1 MSDLYIFDP
10 YDNLV
15 AILSNDG
22 EETCPFWSAPFKELL
37 NQGSTFEFTAEGNH
51 EDSQHI
57 VAENQVAFM
66 DKDGFFRLFTI
77 KEPEGTD
84 GEDGPVITAV
94 CEAAML
100 ELNDEVIEDVRP
112 YNVTLKT
119 AITKALE
126 GMRWKVGVVA
136 ELGLDSTNFYYITP
150 TEAITECINTWG
162 GELRDRVE
170 IEGNR
175 ITGRFIDILPR
186 RGEDIGKRWEID
198 KDILSITERVQSY
211 PKTALYGRG
220 SSLEIE
226 DEEGE
231 ATGGFTRKIT
241 FADIEWKVKN
251 GDPVDKPKGQKW
263 VGDPEALVVFGRENA
278 DGTLRHRK
286 GIYES
291 SEQEDPEALLQE
303 TWDALQEQ
311 KNPISNFE
319 MSVFLLENIIGYE
332 HEKVRLGD
340 TTFALDYSF
349 AKPIEVEERVIS
361 FEYDVSDPDNSGVVE
376 LGNFI
381 DLYSDDAR
389 LDQIESELNDNK
401 GVWNNGGKKP
411 ITDDRIE
418 NVTPTKPKNV
428 MASGLFQN
436 VLVEWDFVNT
446 ISIANYEV
454 YASQIQGF
462 TPDISNLAFRG
473 KTSIYTHQAGT
484 NQQWYFRVR
493 AVNTHGVAGPF
504 SEEAMA
510 QTARIISDDIL
521 FGPDIAAELKEL
533 SKTAQILAD
542 GTVDFNL
549 IANDVKEEI
558 NTAVNQANS
567 AFNTANLATLNAQQA
582 LTQAQSAFDNADD
595 AIRKA
600 DDATGQISVITQTVL
615 GLQTTVSDKVSNSQF
630 TQLAGVVDL
639 KISTVDADAKFATQS
654 QLTQTASS
662 LTSTITQ
669 SINDLEIGG
678 RNRVINSTF
687 NDSLNN
693 WSNKSTYWKI
703 LNPEDDKPDSHI
715 LNLKESGNTADV
727 LRQTWSKEIEVN
739 ADGKKEFTISF
750 DVKITRIA
758 DMDTNN
764 NIFMIRLFDQK
775 GLAAQA
781 DSTFSNGVLK
791 NDLIA
796 GGIVD
801 GKWMRYSLIV
811 KPQTGKYIRVAPY
824 LNRNGEVFWR
834 EVKLEVGKK
843 TDWSPAPE
851 DMATTSQ
858 LSQLA
863 DNINLRVSKNDVVN
877 QINISTEGILID
889 GKKVHITG
897 QTMIDNAVIA
907 TANIKDA
914 AITSAQ
920 IANLAVGTA
929 AIANAAI
936 TNAKIANLSVGT
948 AQLQDAAIT
957 NAKIGNLAVDNAK
970 ISGLSANKLNAGY
983 INGIDVYGAK
993 FRSSDGLTNLE
1004 IVGGNVRL
1012 TQSNGAY
1019 VNANPDGLF
1028 GYNSGGTE
1036 RFRMDKSLVT
1046 SAALGTS
1053 NSNVYLAASSGYE
1066 ARIVDVASIPSDG
1079 AAENYT
1085 YRPIRTLGVRFA
1097 PNGNGYLGTE
1107 GEIRITSSGFQQESG
1122 GYIYRNLRAANMFG
1136 TSFVTTTTNA
1146 YVGTDNEVRFV
1157 NKGFIGDSDQTTPT
1171 YRGLRCGEIVST
1183 GLIASNTGNMYVGSD
1198 DEVRIVSRGG
1208 YNGGNITYRNLRSNL
1223 VFSNAV
1229 DINTGSHVYI
1239 RPVASTGEVKVT
1251 SKGTTDDFRPIR
1263 ARTFTTDTSIREK
1276 KKDIEVYEE
1285 DTLNVFRNAQVYTY
1299 RRLNDDD
1306 FTFKQLGMMIDE
1318 TPRILHGEMGDSF
1331 DLYALTAYMGKGIK
1345 DVVTTLDK
1353 HSDDINWLKIENQY
1367 LKQKVQQLEDRLD
1380 AA

>member
-22 EETCPFWSAPFKELL
+22 EGACPFWSAPFKELL
-37 NQGSTFEFTAEGNH
+37 NQGTTLEFTAAGNH

-77 KEPEGTD
+77 KEPERTD

-119 AITKALE
+119 AVTKALE
-126 GMRWKVGVVA
+126 GVRWKVGEVA
-136 ELGLDSTNFYYITP
+136 ELGLDSTNFYYMTP

-186 RGEDIGKRWEID
+186 RGEDIGKQWEID

-263 VGDPEALVVFGRENA
+263 VGDPEALTVFGRENA

-291 SEQEDPEALLQE
+291 SEQEDPAALLQE
-303 TWDALQEQ
+303 TWEALQQQ
-311 KNPISNFE
+311 KHPIRNFE
-319 MSVFLLENIIGYE
+319 MSVFLLESIIGYE

-401 GVWNNGGKKP
+401 GVWNNGGKRP

-418 NVTPTKPKNV
+418 NVTPSQPKNV

-454 YASQIQGF
+454 YASEIQGF

-473 KTSIYTHQAGT
+473 KTSIYTHQAGS

-493 AVNTHGVAGPF
+493 AVNTHGVSGPF
-504 SEEAMA
+504 PEESMA

-521 FGPDIAAELKEL
+521 FGPEIAEELREL
-533 SKTAQILAD
+533 SKEAQLLAD
-542 GTVDFNL
+542 GTVGFNM
-549 IANDVKEEI
+549 IAEDVKTPI
-558 NTAVNQANS
+558 QNAVDQANHAVLNANTATS
-567 AFNTANLATLNAQQA
+567 HA
-582 LTQAQSAFDNADD
+582 LDAIAQAQLSFDSATD

-600 DDATGQISVITQTVL
+600 DDATGQVSVLSQTVF
-615 GLQTTVSDKVSNSQF
+615 GIQSTVSDKVSTSQF
-630 TQLAGVVDL
+630 TQLAGVVDT
-639 KISTVDADAKFATQS
+639 KISTVDADGKFATQS
-654 QLTQTASS
+654 QLTQTANS
-662 LTSTITQ
+662 LTSTITHVQ
-669 SINDLEIGG
+669 
-678 RNRVINSTF
+678 
-687 NDSLNN
+687 NN
-693 WSNKSTYWKI
+693 
-703 LNPEDDKPDSHI
+703 L
-715 LNLKESGNTADV
+715 
-727 LRQTWSKEIEVN
+727 
-739 ADGKKEFTISF
+739 
-750 DVKITRIA
+750 
-758 DMDTNN
+758 
-764 NIFMIRLFDQK
+764 DQVEM
-775 GLAAQA
+775 
-781 DSTFSNGVLK
+781 T
-791 NDLIA
+791 
-796 GGIVD
+796 
-801 GKWMRYSLIV
+801 
-811 KPQTGKYIRVAPY
+811 
-824 LNRNGEVFWR
+824 
-834 EVKLEVGKK
+834 
-843 TDWSPAPE
+843 
-851 DMATTSQ
+851 TTSRI
-858 LSQLA
+858 SQLA
-863 DNINLRVSKNDVVN
+863 DNINLRVKENDVVN

-889 GKKVHITG
+889 GEKVHITG

-914 AITSAQ
+914 NITNAK

-957 NAKIGNLAVDNAK
+957 NAKIANASIDSAK
-970 ISGLSANKLNAGY
+970 ISSLSADKLNAGA
-983 INGIDVYGAK
+983 IRGIDIFGSK
-993 FRSSDGLTNLE
+993 FRSSDGSTNLE

-1012 TQSNGAY
+1012 TQNGGSY
-1019 VNANPDGLF
+1019 VNMNPNGVY
-1028 GYNSGGTE
+1028 GYNSGGSE
-1036 RFRMDKSLVT
+1036 RFRMDKGLVT

-1053 NSNVYLAASSGYE
+1053 NSNVYLAPDSTNE
-1066 ARIVDVASIPSDG
+1066 VRVVDLARIPSDG
-1079 AAENYT
+1079 IAENYS
-1085 YRPIRTLGVRFA
+1085 YRPIRVLGVRFA

-1107 GEIRITSSGFQQESG
+1107 GEIRITSSGFRQPDGS
-1122 GYIYRNLRAANMFG
+1122 YIYRPLRAGNIYG
-1136 TSFVTTTTNA
+1136 TSFISTTTNA
-1146 YVGTDNEVRFV
+1146 YIGTDNEVRLV
-1157 NKGFIGDSDQTTPT
+1157 NKGFIDGDASTPT
-1171 YRGLRCGEIVST
+1171 YRPLRSGDIT
-1183 GLIASNTGNMYVGSD
+1183 AGHIASHSGNMYIGSD

-1208 YNGGNITYRNLRSNL
+1208 YNGGNITWRNLRSNL
-1223 VFSNAV
+1223 VYANAV
-1229 DINTGSHVYI
+1229 DINNGTHVYI
-1239 RPVASTGEVKVT
+1239 RPTSGGEAKVT
-1251 SKGTTDDFRPIR
+1251 ATGTTNNFRPIR
-1263 ARTFTTDTSIREK
+1263 ARTFTTDTSMREN
-1276 KKDIEVYEE
+1276 KKDIEVFSE
-1285 DTLNVFRNAQVYTY
+1285 DSLDVFRNAQIYTY
-1299 RRLNDDD
+1299 RRLNDDQ
-1306 FTFKQLGMMIDE
+1306 FAFKQLGMMIDE
-1318 TPRILHGEMGDSF
+1318 TPRILHGEAGDSF

-1345 DVVTTLDK
+1345 DIITITDK
-1353 HSDDINWLKIENQY
+1353 HGEEINWLKIENQY
-1367 LKQKVQQLEDRLD
+1367 LKQKIKQLEDRMG

>member
-1 MSDLYIFDP
+1 MSDLFIFDP
-10 YDNLV
+10 HDNLV
-15 AILSNDG
+15 AILSNGG

-37 NQGSTFEFTAEGNH
+37 NQGTTFEFNAAGNH

-57 VAENQVAFM
+57 VSENQVAFM
-66 DKDGFFRLFTI
+66 DKDGLFRLFTI
-77 KEPEGTD
+77 KEPERTD
-84 GEDGPVITAV
+84 GEDGPIITAI

-126 GMRWKVGVVA
+126 GVRWKVGEVA
-136 ELGLDSTNFYYITP
+136 ELGLNSTNYYYITP

-175 ITGRFIDILPR
+175 ITGRFIDVLPR

-198 KDILSITERVQSY
+198 KDILSITERVQSN

-220 SSLEIE
+220 SSLEVE

-263 VGDPEALVVFGRENA
+263 VGDPEALIVFGRKNA
-278 DGTLRHRK
+278 DGAMRHRK
-286 GIYES
+286 GIFES
-291 SEQEDPEALLQE
+291 SEQEDPAVLLQE
-303 TWDALQEQ
+303 TWEALQEQ
-311 KNPISNFE
+311 KHPIRNFE

-361 FEYDVSDPDNSGVVE
+361 FEYDVSDPDRSGVVE

-401 GVWNNGGKKP
+401 GIWNNGGKRP

-428 MASGLFQN
+428 MAFGLFQN

-454 YASQIQGF
+454 YASEIQGF

-473 KTSIYTHQAGT
+473 KTSIYTHQAGS

-521 FGPDIAAELKEL
+521 FGAEIAKELREL
-533 SKTAQILAD
+533 SKEAQLLAD
-542 GTVDFNL
+542 GTVDFNMV
-549 IANDVKEEI
+549 ADDVKTPI
-558 NTAVNQANS
+558 QNAVDQANHAVLNANTATS
-567 AFNTANLATLNAQQA
+567 HA
-582 LTQAQSAFDNADD
+582 LDAIAQAQLAFDSATD

-600 DDATGQISVITQTVL
+600 DDATGQVSVLSQTVL
-615 GLQTTVSDKVSNSQF
+615 GLQSTVSDKVSTSQF
-630 TQLAGVVDL
+630 TQLAGVVDT
-639 KISTVDADAKFATQS
+639 KISTVDADGKFATQS
-654 QLTQTASS
+654 QLTQAANS

-669 SINDLEIGG
+669 
-678 RNRVINSTF
+678 VQ
-687 NDSLNN
+687 NN
-693 WSNKSTYWKI
+693 
-703 LNPEDDKPDSHI
+703 L
-715 LNLKESGNTADV
+715 
-727 LRQTWSKEIEVN
+727 
-739 ADGKKEFTISF
+739 
-750 DVKITRIA
+750 
-758 DMDTNN
+758 
-764 NIFMIRLFDQK
+764 DQVEM
-775 GLAAQA
+775 
-781 DSTFSNGVLK
+781 T
-791 NDLIA
+791 
-796 GGIVD
+796 
-801 GKWMRYSLIV
+801 
-811 KPQTGKYIRVAPY
+811 
-824 LNRNGEVFWR
+824 
-834 EVKLEVGKK
+834 
-843 TDWSPAPE
+843 
-851 DMATTSQ
+851 TTSQ
-858 LSQLA
+858 ISQLA
-863 DNINLRVSKNDVVN
+863 DNINLRVKENDVVN

-914 AITSAQ
+914 NITTAK

-957 NAKIGNLAVDNAK
+957 NAKIANASIDSAK
-970 ISGLSANKLNAGY
+970 ISSLSADKLNAGA
-983 INGIDVYGAK
+983 IRGIDIFGSK
-993 FRSSDGLTNLE
+993 FRSSDGSTNLV

-1012 TQSNGAY
+1012 TQSGGQY
-1019 VNANPDGLF
+1019 VNMNPDGVY
-1028 GYNSGGTE
+1028 GYNSGGSV

-1053 NSNVYLAASSGYE
+1053 NSNVYLAPDSANE
-1066 ARIVDVASIPSDG
+1066 ARVVNLSSIPSDG
-1079 AAENYT
+1079 SAENYS
-1085 YRPIRTLGVRFA
+1085 YRPIRVLGVRFA

-1107 GEIRITSSGFQQESG
+1107 GEIRITSSGFQQSDG
-1122 GYIYRNLRAANMFG
+1122 GYIYRNLRAANIYG
-1136 TSFVTTTTNA
+1136 TSFITTTTNA
-1146 YVGTDNEVRFV
+1146 YIGADNEVRFV

-1171 YRGLRCGEIVST
+1171 YKGLRCGEIVST

-1198 DEVRIVSRGG
+1198 AEVRIVSRGG

-1223 VFSNAV
+1223 VFANSL
-1229 DINTGSHVYI
+1229 DINTGTHIYI
-1239 RPVASTGEVKVT
+1239 RPTSGGEARVT
-1251 SKGTTDDFRPIR
+1251 TTGTTGDFRPIR
-1263 ARTFTTDTSIREK
+1263 ARTFTTDTSMREN
-1276 KKDIEVYEE
+1276 KKDIEVYSE
-1285 DTLNVFRNAQVYTY
+1285 DSLGVFRNAQVYTY
-1299 RRLNDDD
+1299 RRLNDDQ
-1306 FTFKQLGMMIDE
+1306 FAFKQLGMMIDE
-1318 TPRILHGEMGDSF
+1318 TPRILHGEAGDSF
-1331 DLYALTAYMGKGIK
+1331 DLYALTSFVGKGIK
-1345 DVVTTLDK
+1345 DVITVLDK
-1353 HSDDINWLKIENQY
+1353 HDDELNWLKLEYKY
-1367 LKQKVQQLEDRLD
+1367 LKQKVKQLEDRMG

>member
-1 MSDLYIFDP
+1 MSDLFIFDP
-10 YDNLV
+10 HDNLV

-37 NQGSTFEFTAEGNH
+37 NQGTTFEFTAAGNH

-77 KEPEGTD
+77 KELERTD
-84 GEDGPVITAV
+84 GADGPVITAV

-126 GMRWKVGVVA
+126 GVRWKVGVVA
-136 ELGLDSTNFYYITP
+136 ELGLDSTNFYYMTP

-220 SSLEIE
+220 SSLEVE

-263 VGDPEALVVFGRENA
+263 VGDPEALTVFGRENA

-286 GIYES
+286 GIFES
-291 SEQEDPEALLQE
+291 SEQEDPAALLQE
-303 TWDALQEQ
+303 TWEALQEQ
-311 KNPISNFE
+311 KYPIRNFE

-418 NVTPTKPKNV
+418 NVTPSQPLNV
-428 MASGLFQN
+428 IASGLFQN

-493 AVNTHGVAGPF
+493 AVNTHGVSGPF

-521 FGPDIAAELKEL
+521 FGPEIAEELREL
-533 SKTAQILAD
+533 SKEAQLLAD
-542 GTVDFNL
+542 GTVDFNMV
-549 IANDVKEEI
+549 ADDVKTPI
-558 NTAVNQANS
+558 QNAVEQANH
-567 AFNTANLATLNAQQA
+567 AVANANLANQNAQEAITEAQGA
-582 LTQAQSAFDNADD
+582 FDQAQSALLSAQESFE
-595 AIRKA
+595 KA
-600 DDATGQISVITQTVL
+600 DVLSKVVDVNTGSISLLAQTAQ
-615 GLQTTVSDKVSNSQF
+615 GLQTQVADNKNNITTVTQTATALLSRISNAEGDIGALQLTATSLATRLTNTEGSISTLTQTAQGLQTQVSDKVDQSTV
-630 TQLAGVVDL
+630 TQLAGVVET
-639 KISTVDADAKFATQS
+639 KISTVDADGKFATQS
-654 QLTQTASS
+654 QLTQTATS

-669 SINDLEIGG
+669 VQNHLDHVEM
-678 RNRVINSTF
+678 T
-687 NDSLNN
+687 
-693 WSNKSTYWKI
+693 
-703 LNPEDDKPDSHI
+703 
-715 LNLKESGNTADV
+715 
-727 LRQTWSKEIEVN
+727 
-739 ADGKKEFTISF
+739 
-750 DVKITRIA
+750 
-758 DMDTNN
+758 
-764 NIFMIRLFDQK
+764 
-775 GLAAQA
+775 
-781 DSTFSNGVLK
+781 
-791 NDLIA
+791 
-796 GGIVD
+796 
-801 GKWMRYSLIV
+801 
-811 KPQTGKYIRVAPY
+811 
-824 LNRNGEVFWR
+824 
-834 EVKLEVGKK
+834 
-843 TDWSPAPE
+843 
-851 DMATTSQ
+851 TTSQ
-858 LSQLA
+858 ISQLA
-863 DNINLRVSKNDVVN
+863 DNINLRVKENDVVN
-877 QINISTEGILID
+877 QINISTEGILIN

-897 QTMIDNAVIA
+897 QTIIDNAVIGE
-907 TANIKDA
+907 ANIKDLA
-914 AITSAQ
+914 VTSAK

-948 AQLQDAAIT
+948 AQMQDASIT
-957 NAKIGNLAVDNAK
+957 NAKIGNLAVDDAK
-970 ISGLSANKLNAGY
+970 IASISADKINAGA
-983 INGIDVYGAK
+983 IRGIDIYGSQ
-993 FRSSDGLTNLE
+993 FRSSDGLTQLD
-1004 IVGGNVRL
+1004 ITGGNVRL
-1012 TQSNGAY
+1012 RQNNGQY
-1019 VNANPDGLF
+1019 VHINPDGLF
-1028 GYNSGGTE
+1028 GYNAGGDV
-1036 RFRMDKSLVT
+1036 RFRADSLLVT
-1046 SAALGTS
+1046 SRAVGTTTA
-1053 NSNVYLAASSGYE
+1053 NVYLAAQSGKE
-1066 ARIVDVASIPSDG
+1066 ARVVDIRDVPSDG
-1079 AAENYT
+1079 EIGS
-1085 YRPIRTLGVRFA
+1085 YRYLPIRSQGFYGNYVEVNAGETGINLYLR
-1097 PNGNGYLGTE
+1097 PRNG
-1107 GEIRITSSGFQQESG
+1107 GEVRITGANTIDSYYPLRAGHVYSSSFITTTTSAWIGTDSYLHVVAKGTAEG
-1122 GYIYRNLRAANMFG
+1122 NLNPIYRNLMAYDIYGRAFI
-1136 TSFVTTTTNA
+1136 TTTSNA
-1146 YVGTDNEVRFV
+1146 Y
-1157 NKGFIGDSDQTTPT
+1157 I
-1171 YRGLRCGEIVST
+1171 
-1183 GLIASNTGNMYVGSD
+1183 GSD
-1198 DEVRIVSRGG
+1198 DEVRIVNKGLTD
-1208 YNGGNITYRNLRSNL
+1208 IYRNVRAHTYYG
-1223 VFSNAV
+1223 NAV
-1229 DINTGSHVYI
+1229 DINTGTHIYVRPTSGGKLRVTATGTTGI
-1239 RPVASTGEVKVT
+1239 FRPVEAGGFENSSLE
-1251 SKGTTDDFRPIR
+1251 S
-1263 ARTFTTDTSIREK
+1263 
-1276 KKDIEVYEE
+1276 
-1285 DTLNVFRNAQVYTY
+1285 L
-1299 RRLNDDD
+1299 
-1306 FTFKQLGMMIDE
+1306 KQDIDE
-1318 TPRILHGEMGDSF
+1318 WKESALGIIKNHSIYQYHLKSDIQNSIIKEKYGFVIGESYDTPVEVLSASGQAIDQ
-1331 DLYALTAYMGKGIK
+1331 YAMASVEWKAIQEVST
-1345 DVVTTLDK
+1345 VLDI
-1353 HSDDINWLKIENQY
+1353 HDDDINWLKIENQY
-1367 LKQKVQQLEDRLD
+1367 LKQKIAILESKI
-1380 AA
+1380 A

>member
-37 NQGSTFEFTAEGNH
+37 NQGTTFEFTAAGNH

-77 KEPEGTD
+77 KESERTD

-119 AITKALE
+119 ALTKALE
-126 GMRWKVGVVA
+126 GVRWKVGEVA
-136 ELGLDSTNFYYITP
+136 ELGLDSTNFYYMTP

-263 VGDPEALVVFGRENA
+263 VGDPEALTVFGRENA

-286 GIYES
+286 GIFES
-291 SEQEDPEALLQE
+291 SEQEDPAALLQE
-303 TWDALQEQ
+303 TWEALQQQ
-311 KNPISNFE
+311 KHPIRNFE
-319 MSVFLLENIIGYE
+319 MSVFLLESIIGYE

-418 NVTPTKPKNV
+418 NVTPTKPLNV
-428 MASGLFQN
+428 IASGLFQN

-521 FGPDIAAELKEL
+521 FGPEIAEELREL
-533 SKTAQILAD
+533 SKEAQLLSD
-542 GTVDFNL
+542 GTVDFNMV
-549 IANDVKEEI
+549 ADDVKTPI
-558 NTAVNQANS
+558 QNAVDQANHAVS
-567 AFNTANLATLNAQQA
+567 DANTANSHA
-582 LTQAQSAFDNADD
+582 LDAIAQAQLSFDSATN

-600 DDATGQISVITQTVL
+600 DDATGQVSVLSQTVL
-615 GLQTTVSDKVSNSQF
+615 GLQSTVSDKVSTSQF
-630 TQLAGVVDL
+630 TQLAGVVDT
-639 KISTVDADAKFATQS
+639 KISTVDADGKFATQS
-654 QLTQTASS
+654 QLTQTSSS

-669 SINDLEIGG
+669 VQNHLDHVEM
-678 RNRVINSTF
+678 T
-687 NDSLNN
+687 
-693 WSNKSTYWKI
+693 
-703 LNPEDDKPDSHI
+703 
-715 LNLKESGNTADV
+715 
-727 LRQTWSKEIEVN
+727 
-739 ADGKKEFTISF
+739 
-750 DVKITRIA
+750 
-758 DMDTNN
+758 
-764 NIFMIRLFDQK
+764 
-775 GLAAQA
+775 
-781 DSTFSNGVLK
+781 
-791 NDLIA
+791 
-796 GGIVD
+796 
-801 GKWMRYSLIV
+801 
-811 KPQTGKYIRVAPY
+811 
-824 LNRNGEVFWR
+824 
-834 EVKLEVGKK
+834 
-843 TDWSPAPE
+843 
-851 DMATTSQ
+851 TTSQ
-858 LSQLA
+858 ISQLA
-863 DNINLRVSKNDVVN
+863 DNINLRVKENDVVN
-877 QINISTEGILID
+877 QINLSTEGILID

-897 QTMIDNAVIA
+897 QTIIDNAVIGE
-907 TANIKDA
+907 ANIKDLA
-914 AITSAQ
+914 VTSAK

-948 AQLQDAAIT
+948 AQMQDASIT
-957 NAKIGNLAVDNAK
+957 NAKIGNLAVDDAK
-970 ISGLSANKLNAGY
+970 IASISADKINAGA
-983 INGIDVYGAK
+983 IRGIDIYGSQ
-993 FRSSDGLTNLE
+993 FRSSDGLTQLD
-1004 IVGGNVRL
+1004 ITGGNVRL
-1012 TQSNGAY
+1012 RQNNGQY
-1019 VNANPDGLF
+1019 VLINPDGLF
-1028 GYNSGGTE
+1028 GYNAGGDV
-1036 RFRMDKSLVT
+1036 RFRADSLLVT
-1046 SAALGTS
+1046 SRAVGTTTA
-1053 NSNVYLAASSGYE
+1053 NVYLAAQSGKE
-1066 ARIVDVASIPSDG
+1066 ARVVDIRDVPSDG
-1079 AAENYT
+1079 EIGSYRYLPIHSQGFYGNYVEVNAGETGINLYLRPRNGGEVRVTGANTIDSYYPLRAGHVYSSSFITTTTSAWIGTDSYLHVVAKGTAE
-1085 YRPIRTLGVRFA
+1085 
-1097 PNGNGYLGTE
+1097 GNLNP
-1107 GEIRITSSGFQQESG
+1107 
-1122 GYIYRNLRAANMFG
+1122 IYRNLMAYDIYGRAFI
-1136 TSFVTTTTNA
+1136 TTTSNA
-1146 YVGTDNEVRFV
+1146 Y
-1157 NKGFIGDSDQTTPT
+1157 I
-1171 YRGLRCGEIVST
+1171 
-1183 GLIASNTGNMYVGSD
+1183 GSD
-1198 DEVRIVSRGG
+1198 DEVRIVNKGLTD
-1208 YNGGNITYRNLRSNL
+1208 IYRNVRAHTYYG
-1223 VFSNAV
+1223 NAV
-1229 DINTGSHVYI
+1229 DINTGTHIYVRPTSGGKLRVTATGTTGI
-1239 RPVASTGEVKVT
+1239 FRPVEAGGFENSSLE
-1251 SKGTTDDFRPIR
+1251 S
-1263 ARTFTTDTSIREK
+1263 
-1276 KKDIEVYEE
+1276 
-1285 DTLNVFRNAQVYTY
+1285 L
-1299 RRLNDDD
+1299 
-1306 FTFKQLGMMIDE
+1306 KQDIDE
-1318 TPRILHGEMGDSF
+1318 WKESALGIIKNHSIYQYHLKSDIQNSIIKEKYGFVIGESYDTPVEVLSASGQAIDQ
-1331 DLYALTAYMGKGIK
+1331 YAMASVEWKAIQEVST
-1345 DVVTTLDK
+1345 VLDI
-1353 HSDDINWLKIENQY
+1353 HDDDINWLKIENQY
-1367 LKQKVQQLEDRLD
+1367 LKQKIAILESKI
-1380 AA
+1380 A

>member
-1 MSDLYIFDP
+1 M
-10 YDNLV
+10 
-15 AILSNDG
+15 
-22 EETCPFWSAPFKELL
+22 
-37 NQGSTFEFTAEGNH
+37 
-51 EDSQHI
+51 
-57 VAENQVAFM
+57 
-66 DKDGFFRLFTI
+66 
-77 KEPEGTD
+77 
-84 GEDGPVITAV
+84 
-94 CEAAML
+94 
-100 ELNDEVIEDVRP
+100 
-112 YNVTLKT
+112 
-119 AITKALE
+119 
-126 GMRWKVGVVA
+126 
-136 ELGLDSTNFYYITP
+136 
-150 TEAITECINTWG
+150 
-162 GELRDRVE
+162 E

-241 FADIEWKVKN
+241 FADIEWKLEN

-263 VGDPEALVVFGRENA
+263 VGDPEALIVFGRENA

-291 SEQEDPEALLQE
+291 SEQEDPAVLLQE
-303 TWDALQEQ
+303 TWEALQEQ
-311 KNPISNFE
+311 KHPIRNFE

-389 LDQIESELNDNK
+389 LDQIELELNDNK
-401 GVWNNGGKKP
+401 GLWNNSGKKP

-418 NVTPTKPKNV
+418 NVTPPKPLNV
-428 MASGLFQN
+428 IASGLFQN

-493 AVNTHGVAGPF
+493 AVNTHGVTGPF

-521 FGPDIAAELKEL
+521 FGPEIAEELKEL
-533 SKTAQILAD
+533 SKEAQILAD

-549 IANDVKEEI
+549 IANDVKGEI
-558 NTAVNQANS
+558 DTAVNQANS
-567 AFNTANLATLNAQQA
+567 AFNTANQATLNAQQA

-615 GLQTTVSDKVSNSQF
+615 GLQTTVSDKVSTSQF

-654 QLTQTASS
+654 QLTYTSSS

-669 SINDLEIGG
+669 SINNLQIGG
-678 RNRVINSTF
+678 RNLILNSTF
-687 NDSLNN
+687 NNGLKN
-693 WSNKSTYWKI
+693 WSSTASYYKVVGPESDKPGSNI
-703 LNPEDDKPDSHI
+703 LNI
-715 LNLKESGNTADV
+715 NESNNSADT
-727 LRQTWSKEIEVN
+727 LRQLWSDAIEIN
-739 ADGKKEFTISF
+739 ANGKKELTISF
-750 DVKITRIA
+750 DIKVTNLA

-764 NIFMIRLFDQK
+764 NLFCIRMFDVSNK
-775 GLAAQA
+775 TGQA
-781 DSTFSNGVLK
+781 DSVWYKNIYK
-791 NDLIA
+791 NDLVAVGLIN
-796 GGIVD
+796 
-801 GKWMRYSLIV
+801 GKWMRYSYTFTPPTGIYV
-811 KPQTGKYIRVAPY
+811 KAAPY
-824 LNRNGEVFWR
+824 LTRNGNVFWR
-834 EVKLEVGKK
+834 EIKLEQANKIS
-843 TDWSPAPE
+843 DYSPAPE

-858 LSQLA
+858 ISQLA
-863 DNINLRVSKNDVVN
+863 DDINLRVKKGDIVN
-877 QINISTEGILID
+877 QINVSTEGILID

-897 QTMIDNAVIA
+897 QTMIDNAVIS

-936 TNAKIANLSVGT
+936 TNAKIAQLSVGT

-1107 GEIRITSSGFQQESG
+1107 GEIRITSSGFQQEGG

-1239 RPVASTGEVKVT
+1239 RPVASTGEVRVT

-1263 ARTFTTDTSIREK
+1263 ARTFTTDTSVRDN
-1276 KKDIEVYEE
+1276 KKDIEVFSE
-1285 DTLNVFRNAQVYTY
+1285 DSLDVFRNAQVYTY
-1299 RRLNDDD
+1299 RRKNDDQSA
-1306 FTFKQLGMMIDE
+1306 FKQLGMMVDE

-1345 DVVTTLDK
+1345 DVVTILDK

>member
-1 MSDLYIFDP
+1 MSDLFIFDP
-10 YDNLV
+10 HDNLV

-37 NQGSTFEFTAEGNH
+37 NQGTTFEFTAAGNH

-77 KEPEGTD
+77 KEPERTD
-84 GEDGPVITAV
+84 GEDGPIITAI

-119 AITKALE
+119 AVTKALE
-126 GMRWKVGVVA
+126 GVRWKVGEVA
-136 ELGLDSTNFYYITP
+136 ELGLNSTNYYYMTP

-175 ITGRFIDILPR
+175 ITGRYIDVLPR

-220 SSLEIE
+220 SSLEME

-263 VGDPEALVVFGRENA
+263 VGDPDALATFGRENA
-278 DGTLRHRK
+278 DGSFRHRK
-286 GIYES
+286 GIFES
-291 SEQEDPEALLQE
+291 SEQEDPGVLLQE
-303 TWDALQEQ
+303 TWEALQEQ
-311 KNPISNFE
+311 KHPIRNFE

-340 TTFALDYSF
+340 TTVALDYSF

-361 FEYDVSDPDNSGVVE
+361 FEYDVSDPNNSGVVE

-381 DLYSDDAR
+381 DLHSDDAR

-401 GVWNNGGKKP
+401 GIWNNGGKKP

-418 NVTPTKPKNV
+418 NVTPSQPKNV

-454 YASQIQGF
+454 YASEIQGF

-473 KTSIYTHQAGT
+473 KTSIYTHQAGS

-493 AVNTHGVAGPF
+493 AVNTHGVSGPF
-504 SEEAMA
+504 SEESMA

-521 FGPDIAAELKEL
+521 FGPEIAEELREL
-533 SKTAQILAD
+533 SKEAQLLAD
-542 GTVDFNL
+542 GTVGFNM
-549 IANDVKEEI
+549 IAEDVKTPI
-558 NTAVNQANS
+558 QNAVNQANH
-567 AFNTANLATLNAQQA
+567 AVLNANTATSHA
-582 LTQAQSAFDNADD
+582 LDAIAQAQLAFDSATD

-600 DDATGQISVITQTVL
+600 DDATGQVSVLSQTVL
-615 GLQTTVSDKVSNSQF
+615 GLQSTVSDKVSTSQF
-630 TQLAGVVDL
+630 TQLAGVVDT
-639 KISTVDADAKFATQS
+639 KISTVDADGKFATQS
-654 QLTQTASS
+654 QLTQTANS

-669 SINDLEIGG
+669 
-678 RNRVINSTF
+678 VQ
-687 NDSLNN
+687 NN
-693 WSNKSTYWKI
+693 
-703 LNPEDDKPDSHI
+703 L
-715 LNLKESGNTADV
+715 
-727 LRQTWSKEIEVN
+727 
-739 ADGKKEFTISF
+739 
-750 DVKITRIA
+750 
-758 DMDTNN
+758 
-764 NIFMIRLFDQK
+764 DQVEM
-775 GLAAQA
+775 
-781 DSTFSNGVLK
+781 T
-791 NDLIA
+791 
-796 GGIVD
+796 
-801 GKWMRYSLIV
+801 
-811 KPQTGKYIRVAPY
+811 
-824 LNRNGEVFWR
+824 
-834 EVKLEVGKK
+834 
-843 TDWSPAPE
+843 
-851 DMATTSQ
+851 TTSQ
-858 LSQLA
+858 ISQLA
-863 DNINLRVSKNDVVN
+863 DNINLRVKENDVVN

-914 AITSAQ
+914 NITTAK

-957 NAKIGNLAVDNAK
+957 NAKIANASIDSAK
-970 ISGLSANKLNAGY
+970 ISSLSADKLNAGA
-983 INGIDVYGAK
+983 IRGIDIFGSK
-993 FRSSDGLTNLE
+993 FRSSDGSTNLE

-1012 TQSNGAY
+1012 TQNGGSY
-1019 VNANPDGLF
+1019 VNINPNGVY
-1028 GYNSGGTE
+1028 GYNSGGSE
-1036 RFRMDKSLVT
+1036 RFRMDKGLVT

-1053 NSNVYLAASSGYE
+1053 NSNVYLAPDSTNE
-1066 ARIVDVASIPSDG
+1066 VRVVDLARIPSDG
-1079 AAENYT
+1079 IAENYS
-1085 YRPIRTLGVRFA
+1085 YRPIRVQGVRFA

-1107 GEIRITSSGFQQESG
+1107 GEIRITSSGFRQPDGS
-1122 GYIYRNLRAANMFG
+1122 YIYRPLRAGNIYG
-1136 TSFVTTTTNA
+1136 TSFISTTTNA
-1146 YVGTDNEVRFV
+1146 YIGTDNEVRLV
-1157 NKGFIGDSDQTTPT
+1157 NKGFIDGDASTPT
-1171 YRGLRCGEIVST
+1171 YRPLRSGDIT
-1183 GLIASNTGNMYVGSD
+1183 AGHIASHSGNMYVGSD

-1208 YNGGNITYRNLRSNL
+1208 YNGGNITWRNLRSNL
-1223 VFSNAV
+1223 VYANAV
-1229 DINTGSHVYI
+1229 DINNGTHVYL
-1239 RPVASTGEVKVT
+1239 RPTSGGEAKVT
-1251 SKGTTDDFRPIR
+1251 ATGTTNNFRPIR
-1263 ARTFTTDTSIREK
+1263 ARTFTTDTSMREN
-1276 KKDIEVYEE
+1276 KKDIEVFSE
-1285 DTLNVFRNAQVYTY
+1285 DSLDVFRNAQIYTY
-1299 RRLNDDD
+1299 RRLNDDQ
-1306 FTFKQLGMMIDE
+1306 FAFKQLGMMIDE
-1318 TPRILHGEMGDSF
+1318 TPRILHGEAGDSF

-1345 DVVTTLDK
+1345 DIITITDK
-1353 HSDDINWLKIENQY
+1353 HGEEINWLKIENQY
-1367 LKQKVQQLEDRLD
+1367 LKQKIKQLEDRMG

>member
-1 MSDLYIFDP
+1 MFRLSDLYIFDP

-22 EETCPFWSAPFKELL
+22 EETCPFWSAAFKELL
-37 NQGSTFEFTAEGNH
+37 NQGSTFEFTAAGNH

-77 KEPEGTD
+77 KEPERTD

-126 GMRWKVGVVA
+126 GVRWKVGVVA
-136 ELGLDSTNFYYITP
+136 ELGLDSTNFYYMTP

-263 VGDPEALVVFGRENA
+263 VGDPEALPVFGRENA

-286 GIYES
+286 GIFES
-291 SEQEDPEALLQE
+291 SEQEDPAALLQE
-303 TWDALQEQ
+303 TWEALQEQ
-311 KNPISNFE
+311 KYPIRNFE

-418 NVTPTKPKNV
+418 NVTPTKPRNV

-493 AVNTHGVAGPF
+493 AVNTHGVSGPF
-504 SEEAMA
+504 FEEAMA

-521 FGPDIAAELKEL
+521 FGPEIAEELKEL
-533 SKTAQILAD
+533 SKEAQLLAN
-542 GTVDFNL
+542 GTVDFNM
-549 IANDVKEEI
+549 IADDVKTPI
-558 NTAVNQANS
+558 QNAVDQANHAVSDANTATS
-567 AFNTANLATLNAQQA
+567 HA
-582 LTQAQSAFDNADD
+582 LDAIAQAQLSFDAATD

-600 DDATGQISVITQTVL
+600 DDATGQVSVLSQTVF
-615 GLQTTVSDKVSNSQF
+615 GLQTTVSDKVSTSQF
-630 TQLAGVVDL
+630 TQLAGVVET
-639 KISTVDADAKFATQS
+639 KISTVDADGKFATQS
-654 QLTQTASS
+654 QLTQTSSS

-669 SINDLEIGG
+669 VQNHLDHVEM
-678 RNRVINSTF
+678 T
-687 NDSLNN
+687 
-693 WSNKSTYWKI
+693 
-703 LNPEDDKPDSHI
+703 
-715 LNLKESGNTADV
+715 
-727 LRQTWSKEIEVN
+727 
-739 ADGKKEFTISF
+739 
-750 DVKITRIA
+750 
-758 DMDTNN
+758 
-764 NIFMIRLFDQK
+764 
-775 GLAAQA
+775 
-781 DSTFSNGVLK
+781 
-791 NDLIA
+791 
-796 GGIVD
+796 
-801 GKWMRYSLIV
+801 
-811 KPQTGKYIRVAPY
+811 
-824 LNRNGEVFWR
+824 
-834 EVKLEVGKK
+834 
-843 TDWSPAPE
+843 
-851 DMATTSQ
+851 TTSQ
-858 LSQLA
+858 ISQLA
-863 DNINLRVSKNDVVN
+863 DNINLRVKENDVIN

-897 QTMIDNAVIA
+897 QTIIDNAVIGE
-907 TANIKDA
+907 ANIKDLA
-914 AITSAQ
+914 VTSAK

-936 TNAKIANLSVGT
+936 TNAKIAQLSVGT
-948 AQLQDAAIT
+948 AQMQDASIT
-957 NAKIGNLAVDNAK
+957 NAKIGNLAVDDAK
-970 ISGLSANKLNAGY
+970 IASISADKINAGA
-983 INGIDVYGAK
+983 IRGIDIYGSQ
-993 FRSSDGLTNLE
+993 FRSSDGLTQLD
-1004 IVGGNVRL
+1004 ITGGNVRL
-1012 TQSNGAY
+1012 RQNNGQY
-1019 VNANPDGLF
+1019 VYINPDGLF
-1028 GYNSGGTE
+1028 GYNAGGDV
-1036 RFRMDKSLVT
+1036 RFRADSLLVT
-1046 SAALGTS
+1046 SRAVGTTTA
-1053 NSNVYLAASSGYE
+1053 NVYLAAQSGKE
-1066 ARIVDVASIPSDG
+1066 ARVVDIRDVPSDG
-1079 AAENYT
+1079 EIGS
-1085 YRPIRTLGVRFA
+1085 YRYLPIRSQGFYGNYVEVNAGETGINLYLR
-1097 PNGNGYLGTE
+1097 PRNG
-1107 GEIRITSSGFQQESG
+1107 GEVRITGANTIDSYYPLRAGHVYSSSFITTTTSAWIGTDSYLHVVAKGTAEG
-1122 GYIYRNLRAANMFG
+1122 NLNPIYRNLMAYDIYGRAFI
-1136 TSFVTTTTNA
+1136 TTTSNA
-1146 YVGTDNEVRFV
+1146 Y
-1157 NKGFIGDSDQTTPT
+1157 I
-1171 YRGLRCGEIVST
+1171 
-1183 GLIASNTGNMYVGSD
+1183 GSD
-1198 DEVRIVSRGG
+1198 DEVRIVNKGLTD
-1208 YNGGNITYRNLRSNL
+1208 IYRNVRAHTYYG
-1223 VFSNAV
+1223 NAV
-1229 DINTGSHVYI
+1229 DIYTGTHIYVRPTSGGKLRVTATGTTGI
-1239 RPVASTGEVKVT
+1239 FRPVEAGGFENSSLE
-1251 SKGTTDDFRPIR
+1251 S
-1263 ARTFTTDTSIREK
+1263 
-1276 KKDIEVYEE
+1276 
-1285 DTLNVFRNAQVYTY
+1285 L
-1299 RRLNDDD
+1299 
-1306 FTFKQLGMMIDE
+1306 KQDIDE
-1318 TPRILHGEMGDSF
+1318 WKESALGIIKNHSIYQYHLKSDIQNSIIKEKYGFVIGESYDTPVEVLSASGQAIDQ
-1331 DLYALTAYMGKGIK
+1331 YAMASVEWKAIQEVST
-1345 DVVTTLDK
+1345 VLDI
-1353 HSDDINWLKIENQY
+1353 HDDDINWLKIENQY
-1367 LKQKVQQLEDRLD
+1367 LKQKIAILVSKI
-1380 AA
+1380 A

>member
-37 NQGSTFEFTAEGNH
+37 NQGTAFEFTAAGNH

-77 KEPEGTD
+77 KEPERTD

-126 GMRWKVGVVA
+126 GVRWKVGVVA
-136 ELGLDSTNFYYITP
+136 ELGLDSTNFYYMTP

-220 SSLEIE
+220 SSLEVE

-263 VGDPEALVVFGRENA
+263 VGDPEALTVFGRENA
-278 DGTLRHRK
+278 DGTIRHRK

-291 SEQEDPEALLQE
+291 SEQEDPAALLQE
-303 TWDALQEQ
+303 TWEALQQQ
-311 KNPISNFE
+311 KHPIRNFE

-473 KTSIYTHQAGT
+473 KTSIYTHQAGN

-493 AVNTHGVAGPF
+493 AVNTHGVSGPF

-521 FGPDIAAELKEL
+521 FGPDIAAELREL

-567 AFNTANLATLNAQQA
+567 AFNTANQATLNAQQA

-600 DDATGQISVITQTVL
+600 DDATGQISVINQTVL
-615 GLQTTVSDKVSNSQF
+615 GLQTTVSDKVSTSQF
-630 TQLAGVVDL
+630 TQLAGVVET
-639 KISTVDADAKFATQS
+639 KISTVDADGKFATQS
-654 QLTQTASS
+654 QLTQTSSS

-669 SINDLEIGG
+669 VQNHLDHVEM
-678 RNRVINSTF
+678 T
-687 NDSLNN
+687 
-693 WSNKSTYWKI
+693 
-703 LNPEDDKPDSHI
+703 
-715 LNLKESGNTADV
+715 
-727 LRQTWSKEIEVN
+727 
-739 ADGKKEFTISF
+739 
-750 DVKITRIA
+750 
-758 DMDTNN
+758 
-764 NIFMIRLFDQK
+764 
-775 GLAAQA
+775 
-781 DSTFSNGVLK
+781 
-791 NDLIA
+791 
-796 GGIVD
+796 
-801 GKWMRYSLIV
+801 
-811 KPQTGKYIRVAPY
+811 
-824 LNRNGEVFWR
+824 
-834 EVKLEVGKK
+834 
-843 TDWSPAPE
+843 
-851 DMATTSQ
+851 TTSQ
-858 LSQLA
+858 ISQLA
-863 DNINLRVSKNDVVN
+863 DNINLRVKENDVVN

-897 QTMIDNAVIA
+897 QTMIDKAVIGE
-907 TANIKDA
+907 ANIKDLA
-914 AITSAQ
+914 VTSAK

-948 AQLQDAAIT
+948 AELKDAAIT
-957 NAKIGNLAVDNAK
+957 NAKIANASIDSAK
-970 ISGLSANKLNAGY
+970 ISSLSADKIKAGTVTGVLLRSIDETSRFEVQGGRLRMDVNNGNNLTIDTTGIYYLNSSGQILFQSTKKMTTSDIFGTAEYNAYLAAFNETRSVTYATALTGSGFVDDYDYVPHRAKGFYGDY
-983 INGIDVYGAK
+983 INKNPGSPGLHVYIKPLTGGEVRITRNETTDDYRPLRAQYVYTQRID
-993 FRSSDGLTNLE
+993 
-1004 IVGGNVRL
+1004 
-1012 TQSNGAY
+1012 SNPQG
-1019 VNANPDGLF
+1019 
-1028 GYNSGGTE
+1028 
-1036 RFRMDKSLVT
+1036 
-1046 SAALGTS
+1046 S
-1053 NSNVYLAASSGYE
+1053 NSNHIY
-1066 ARIVDVASIPSDG
+1066 IG
-1079 AAENYT
+1079 AT
-1085 YRPIRTLGVRFA
+1085 
-1097 PNGNGYLGTE
+1097 
-1107 GEIRITSSGFQQESG
+1107 
-1122 GYIYRNLRAANMFG
+1122 
-1136 TSFVTTTTNA
+1136 
-1146 YVGTDNEVRFV
+1146 
-1157 NKGFIGDSDQTTPT
+1157 
-1171 YRGLRCGEIVST
+1171 
-1183 GLIASNTGNMYVGSD
+1183 
-1198 DEVRIVSRGG
+1198 DEVRISTAPGLDNTTGKLRAGSIFASSITLNNLGNGSHLNLLLVGSDSEVRVKHSADDSYKNIRAASFLNASSRTLKDNIEKYSGNALDVINALNVVE
-1208 YNGGNITYRNLRSNL
+1208 YELKSNISNGIYDRQIGFIAEDSLSIASL
-1223 VFSNAV
+1223 DGES
-1229 DINTGSHVYI
+1229 INTYKTLSLNTKAI
-1239 RPVASTGEVKVT
+1239 QEISTIIQNH
-1251 SKGTTDDFRPIR
+1251 DD
-1263 ARTFTTDTSIREK
+1263 E
-1276 KKDIEVYEE
+1276 
-1285 DTLNVFRNAQVYTY
+1285 
-1299 RRLNDDD
+1299 
-1306 FTFKQLGMMIDE
+1306 
-1318 TPRILHGEMGDSF
+1318 
-1331 DLYALTAYMGKGIK
+1331 
-1345 DVVTTLDK
+1345 
-1353 HSDDINWLKIENQY
+1353 INWLKIENQY
-1367 LKQKVQQLEDRLD
+1367 LKEKLKNQEKRMAHLEDLLNV
-1380 AA
+1380 A

>member
-22 EETCPFWSAPFKELL
+22 EGACPFWDAPFKEVL
-37 NQGSTFEFTAEGNH
+37 NQGSTFEFTAIGDH
-51 EDSQHI
+51 EDSQYI
-57 VAENQVAFM
+57 KAENQVAFK
-66 DKDGFFRLFTI
+66 DKDGVFRLFII
-77 KEPEGTD
+77 KEPERTD
-84 GEDGPVITAV
+84 GEEGPIITVV

-126 GMRWKVGVVA
+126 GVRWKVGEVA
-136 ELGLDSTNFYYITP
+136 ELGLDSTNYYYITP

-231 ATGGFTRKIT
+231 ATGGYTRKIS

-263 VGDPEALVVFGRENA
+263 VGDPEALVVFGRENT

-286 GIYES
+286 GIFES
-291 SEQEDPEALLQE
+291 SEQEDPEVLLQE

-311 KNPISNFE
+311 KYPISNFE

-349 AKPIEVEERVIS
+349 AKPIEVEERIIS
-361 FEYDVSDPDNSGVVE
+361 FEYDISEPDNSGVVE
-376 LGNFI
+376 LGDFI
-381 DLYSDDAR
+381 DLNSDDAR

-401 GVWNNGGKKP
+401 GVWNNGGKRP

-418 NVTPTKPKNV
+418 NITPTQPKNV
-428 MASGLFQN
+428 IASGLFQN

-462 TPDISNLAFRG
+462 TADISNLAFRG
-473 KTSIYTHQAGT
+473 KTSIYTHQAGN

-521 FGPDIAAELKEL
+521 FGPEIAEKLRDL
-533 SKTAQILAD
+533 SETAKLLAD

-549 IANDVKEEI
+549 IANDVKTPI
-558 NTAVNQANS
+558 QNAVNQANHAVS
-567 AFNTANLATLNAQQA
+567 NANTATSHA
-582 LTQAQSAFDNADD
+582 LDAILQAQFSFDAATD

-600 DDATGQISVITQTVL
+600 DDATGQVSVLSQTIS
-615 GLQTTVSDKVSNSQF
+615 GLQSTVSNKAETSTV
-630 TQLAGVVDL
+630 TQLAGVVDS
-639 KISTVDADAKFATQS
+639 KISKVDADGKYATQS
-654 QLTQTASS
+654 QLTQTSTS
-662 LTSTITQ
+662 LQSTITQ
-669 SINDLEIGG
+669 TINDLQIGG
-678 RNRVINSTF
+678 ANLLKWTDYTSVNINDILRDYQYNVTPDIRIANWSSLEGTFIYGKKILALVSKVDGTSKEYYFNMKGDTNQGYMVLEPNSEYTFSTWYYHGGGIENIALGVWAYDNNGSNRVSYKFQIASDTYSSMFKRFTYTFKTDDRINYQVRLYARYDQT
-687 NDSLNN
+687 
-693 WSNKSTYWKI
+693 
-703 LNPEDDKPDSHI
+703 KPVGTTS
-715 LNLKESGNTADV
+715 
-727 LRQTWSKEIEVN
+727 
-739 ADGKKEFTISF
+739 SF
-750 DVKITRIA
+750 H
-758 DMDTNN
+758 
-764 NIFMIRLFDQK
+764 LYQ
-775 GLAAQA
+775 
-781 DSTFSNGVLK
+781 
-791 NDLIA
+791 
-796 GGIVD
+796 
-801 GKWMRYSLIV
+801 
-811 KPQTGKYIRVAPY
+811 P
-824 LNRNGEVFWR
+824 
-834 EVKLEVGKK
+834 KLEKGIKA
-843 TDWSPAPE
+843 TDYSPAIT
-851 DMATTSQ
+851 DMATQSQ
-858 LSQLA
+858 FSQLA
-863 DNINLRVSKNDVVN
+863 DNINLRVKENDVVN

-897 QTMIDNAVIA
+897 QTIIDHSVIG

-936 TNAKIANLSVGT
+936 TNAKIAQLSVGT

-957 NAKIGNLAVDNAK
+957 NAKIANAAIDSAK
-970 ISGLSANKLNAGY
+970 ISSLSADKIKVGTLNGINITGVT
-983 INGIDVYGAK
+983 INGSTIISQSGGTKTEISGGEFHTSGSFTRTFGSNTAVYTAYIDSYDGALRARITEK
-993 FRSSDGLTNLE
+993 RVNGVKKNTQERWLTFTDKTITSQREVHSGSVDYKNARFIDFFADETLNGDVAGLGMHIYSGQNTLIEAYYNMNIKTGSSQYLT
-1004 IVGGNVRL
+1004 I
-1012 TQSNGAY
+1012 
-1019 VNANPDGLF
+1019 
-1028 GYNSGGTE
+1028 NSGGGAAIESTNNILSLRRTSAYTSDSGTILTFQSSDKNWQGAVGIWNSE
-1036 RFRMDKSLVT
+1036 RNMHLVT
-1046 SAALGTS
+1046 YFGDYIMLRSRTEVRSMDVDGNNYRSMRASAF
-1053 NSNVYLAASSGYE
+1053 N
-1066 ARIVDVASIPSDG
+1066 
-1079 AAENYT
+1079 
-1085 YRPIRTLGVRFA
+1085 
-1097 PNGNGYLGTE
+1097 
-1107 GEIRITSSGFQQESG
+1107 TSSSRKFK
-1122 GYIYRNLRAANMFG
+1122 
-1136 TSFVTTTTNA
+1136 TNIEHL
-1146 YVGTDNEVRFV
+1146 TFDPLELV
-1157 NKGFIGDSDQTTPT
+1157 NQLKVVEYDLKADLSEGIFNNRQVGFISEDNPEISTTDMSA
-1171 YRGLRCGEIVST
+1171 I
-1183 GLIASNTGNMYVGSD
+1183 
-1198 DEVRIVSRGG
+1198 
-1208 YNGGNITYRNLRSNL
+1208 NIY
-1223 VFSNAV
+1223 
-1229 DINTGSHVYI
+1229 
-1239 RPVASTGEVKVT
+1239 KVT
-1251 SKGTTDDFRPIR
+1251 SINTAAIQMVDSKV
-1263 ARTFTTDTSIREK
+1263 
-1276 KKDIEVYEE
+1276 KD
-1285 DTLNVFRNAQVYTY
+1285 
-1299 RRLNDDD
+1299 
-1306 FTFKQLGMMIDE
+1306 
-1318 TPRILHGEMGDSF
+1318 
-1331 DLYALTAYMGKGIK
+1331 
-1345 DVVTTLDK
+1345 
-1353 HSDDINWLKIENQY
+1353 HSDRINMLEIENQY
-1367 LKQKVQQLEDRLD
+1367 LKQKIKQLENRLD

>member
-22 EETCPFWSAPFKELL
+22 EGACPFWSAPFKELL
-37 NQGSTFEFTAEGNH
+37 NQGSTFEFTAVGDH
-51 EDSQHI
+51 EDSQYI
-57 VAENQVAFM
+57 KAENQVVFQ
-66 DKDGFFRLFTI
+66 DKDGVFRLFII
-77 KEPEGTD
+77 KEPERTD
-84 GEDGPVITAV
+84 GEEGPIITAV

-126 GMRWKVGVVA
+126 GVRWKVGEVA
-136 ELGLDSTNFYYITP
+136 ELGLDSTNYYYMTP

-170 IEGNR
+170 IEENR

-220 SSLEIE
+220 SSLEVE

-241 FADIEWKVKN
+241 FADIEWKVEN

-263 VGDPEALVVFGRENA
+263 VGDPAALTIFGRKNV

-286 GIYES
+286 GIFES
-291 SEQEDPEALLQE
+291 SEQEDPAALLQE

-311 KNPISNFE
+311 KYPISNFE

-349 AKPIEVEERVIS
+349 AKPIEVEERIIS

-401 GVWNNGGKKP
+401 GLWNNGGKKP

-418 NVTPTKPKNV
+418 NVTPTKPLNV
-428 MASGLFQN
+428 IASGLFQN

-484 NQQWYFRVR
+484 NQQRYFRVR

-521 FGPDIAAELKEL
+521 FGPEIAEKLRDL
-533 SKTAQILAD
+533 SETAKLLAD

-549 IANDVKEEI
+549 IANDVKTPI
-558 NTAVNQANS
+558 QNAVNQANHALS
-567 AFNTANLATLNAQQA
+567 NANTATSHA
-582 LTQAQSAFDNADD
+582 LDAIAQAQFSFNAATD
-595 AIRKA
+595 AVRKA
-600 DDATGQISVITQTVL
+600 DEATGQVSVLSQTVF
-615 GLQTTVSDKVSNSQF
+615 GLQTTVSDKVSTSQF
-630 TQLAGVVDL
+630 TQLAGVVDT
-639 KISTVDADAKFATQS
+639 KISTNDADGKFATQS
-654 QLTQTASS
+654 QLTQTSNS

-669 SINDLEIGG
+669 VENNLDNLE
-678 RNRVINSTF
+678 
-687 NDSLNN
+687 
-693 WSNKSTYWKI
+693 
-703 LNPEDDKPDSHI
+703 
-715 LNLKESGNTADV
+715 
-727 LRQTWSKEIEVN
+727 
-739 ADGKKEFTISF
+739 
-750 DVKITRIA
+750 
-758 DMDTNN
+758 
-764 NIFMIRLFDQK
+764 
-775 GLAAQA
+775 
-781 DSTFSNGVLK
+781 
-791 NDLIA
+791 
-796 GGIVD
+796 
-801 GKWMRYSLIV
+801 
-811 KPQTGKYIRVAPY
+811 
-824 LNRNGEVFWR
+824 
-834 EVKLEVGKK
+834 
-843 TDWSPAPE
+843 
-851 DMATTSQ
+851 MATTSQ
-858 LSQLA
+858 ISQLA
-863 DNINLRVSKNDVVN
+863 DNINLRVKENDVVN

-897 QTMIDNAVIA
+897 QTIIDHSVIG

-929 AIANAAI
+929 SIANAAI
-936 TNAKIANLSVGT
+936 TNAKIAQLSVGT

-957 NAKIGNLAVDNAK
+957 NAKIANAAIDSAK
-970 ISGLSANKLNAGY
+970 ISSLSADKIKVGTLNGINITGVT
-983 INGIDVYGAK
+983 INGSTIISQSGGTKTEISGGEFHTSGSFTRTFGSNTAVYTAYIDSYDGALRARITEK
-993 FRSSDGLTNLE
+993 RVNGVKKNTQERWLTFTDKTITSQREVHSGSVDYKNARFIDFFADETLNGDVAGLGMHIYSGQNTLIEASYNMNIKTGSSQYLT
-1004 IVGGNVRL
+1004 I
-1012 TQSNGAY
+1012 
-1019 VNANPDGLF
+1019 
-1028 GYNSGGTE
+1028 NSGGGAAIESTNNILSLRRTSAYTSDSGTILTFQSSDKNWQGAVGIWNSE
-1036 RFRMDKSLVT
+1036 RNMHLVT
-1046 SAALGTS
+1046 YFGEYIMLRSRTEVRSMDVEGNNYRSMRASAF
-1053 NSNVYLAASSGYE
+1053 N
-1066 ARIVDVASIPSDG
+1066 
-1079 AAENYT
+1079 
-1085 YRPIRTLGVRFA
+1085 
-1097 PNGNGYLGTE
+1097 
-1107 GEIRITSSGFQQESG
+1107 TSSSRKFK
-1122 GYIYRNLRAANMFG
+1122 
-1136 TSFVTTTTNA
+1136 TSIEDLTF
-1146 YVGTDNEVRFV
+1146 DPLELV
-1157 NKGFIGDSDQTTPT
+1157 NQLKVVEYDLKADLSEGIFNNRQVGFISEDSPEISTTDMSA
-1171 YRGLRCGEIVST
+1171 I
-1183 GLIASNTGNMYVGSD
+1183 
-1198 DEVRIVSRGG
+1198 
-1208 YNGGNITYRNLRSNL
+1208 NIYKLT
-1223 VFSNAV
+1223 A
-1229 DINTGSHVYI
+1229 INTAAIQMVD
-1239 RPVASTGEVKVT
+1239 TKV
-1251 SKGTTDDFRPIR
+1251 
-1263 ARTFTTDTSIREK
+1263 
-1276 KKDIEVYEE
+1276 
-1285 DTLNVFRNAQVYTY
+1285 
-1299 RRLNDDD
+1299 NDHAD
-1306 FTFKQLGMMIDE
+1306 
-1318 TPRILHGEMGDSF
+1318 RINMLE
-1331 DLYALTAYMGKGIK
+1331 
-1345 DVVTTLDK
+1345 
-1353 HSDDINWLKIENQY
+1353 IENQY
-1367 LKQKVQQLEDRLD
+1367 LKQKIKHLEDRLD

>member
-1 MSDLYIFDP
+1 MFRLSDLYIFDP

-37 NQGSTFEFTAEGNH
+37 NQGTTFEFTAAGNH

-77 KEPEGTD
+77 KESERTD

-119 AITKALE
+119 ALTKALE
-126 GMRWKVGVVA
+126 GVRWKVGEVA
-136 ELGLDSTNFYYITP
+136 ELGLDSTNFYYMTP

-263 VGDPEALVVFGRENA
+263 VGDPEALTVFGRENA

-286 GIYES
+286 GIFES
-291 SEQEDPEALLQE
+291 SEQEDPAALLQE
-303 TWDALQEQ
+303 TWEALQQQ
-311 KNPISNFE
+311 KHPIRNFE
-319 MSVFLLENIIGYE
+319 MSVFLLESIIGYE

-418 NVTPTKPKNV
+418 NVTPTKPLNV
-428 MASGLFQN
+428 IASGLFQN

-521 FGPDIAAELKEL
+521 FGPEIAEELREL
-533 SKTAQILAD
+533 SKEAQLLSD
-542 GTVDFNL
+542 GTVDFNMV
-549 IANDVKEEI
+549 ADDVKTPI
-558 NTAVNQANS
+558 QNAVDQANHAVS
-567 AFNTANLATLNAQQA
+567 DANTANSHA
-582 LTQAQSAFDNADD
+582 LDAIAQAQLSFDSATN

-600 DDATGQISVITQTVL
+600 DDATGQVSVLSQTVL
-615 GLQTTVSDKVSNSQF
+615 GLQSTVSDKVSTSQF
-630 TQLAGVVDL
+630 TQLAGVVDT
-639 KISTVDADAKFATQS
+639 KISTVDADGKFATQS
-654 QLTQTASS
+654 QLTQTSSS

-669 SINDLEIGG
+669 VQNHLDHVEM
-678 RNRVINSTF
+678 T
-687 NDSLNN
+687 
-693 WSNKSTYWKI
+693 
-703 LNPEDDKPDSHI
+703 
-715 LNLKESGNTADV
+715 
-727 LRQTWSKEIEVN
+727 
-739 ADGKKEFTISF
+739 
-750 DVKITRIA
+750 
-758 DMDTNN
+758 
-764 NIFMIRLFDQK
+764 
-775 GLAAQA
+775 
-781 DSTFSNGVLK
+781 
-791 NDLIA
+791 
-796 GGIVD
+796 
-801 GKWMRYSLIV
+801 
-811 KPQTGKYIRVAPY
+811 
-824 LNRNGEVFWR
+824 
-834 EVKLEVGKK
+834 
-843 TDWSPAPE
+843 
-851 DMATTSQ
+851 TTSQ
-858 LSQLA
+858 ISQLA
-863 DNINLRVSKNDVVN
+863 DNINLRVKENDVVN
-877 QINISTEGILID
+877 QINLSTEGILID

-897 QTMIDNAVIA
+897 QTIIDNAVIGE
-907 TANIKDA
+907 ANIKDLA
-914 AITSAQ
+914 VTSAK

-948 AQLQDAAIT
+948 AQMQDASIT
-957 NAKIGNLAVDNAK
+957 NAKIGNLAVDDAK
-970 ISGLSANKLNAGY
+970 IASISADKINAGA
-983 INGIDVYGAK
+983 IRGIDIYGSQ
-993 FRSSDGLTNLE
+993 FRSSDGLTQLD
-1004 IVGGNVRL
+1004 ITGGNVRL
-1012 TQSNGAY
+1012 RQNNGQY
-1019 VNANPDGLF
+1019 VLINPDGLF
-1028 GYNSGGTE
+1028 GYNAGGDV
-1036 RFRMDKSLVT
+1036 RFRADSLLVT
-1046 SAALGTS
+1046 SRAVGTTTA
-1053 NSNVYLAASSGYE
+1053 NVYLAAQSGKE
-1066 ARIVDVASIPSDG
+1066 ARVVDIRDVPSDG
-1079 AAENYT
+1079 EIGSYRYLPIHSQGFYGNYVEVNAGETGINLYLRPRNGGEVRVTGANTIDSYYPLRAGHVYSSSFITTTTSAWIGTDSYLHVVAKGTAE
-1085 YRPIRTLGVRFA
+1085 
-1097 PNGNGYLGTE
+1097 GNLNP
-1107 GEIRITSSGFQQESG
+1107 
-1122 GYIYRNLRAANMFG
+1122 IYRNLMAYDIYGRAFI
-1136 TSFVTTTTNA
+1136 TTTSNA
-1146 YVGTDNEVRFV
+1146 Y
-1157 NKGFIGDSDQTTPT
+1157 I
-1171 YRGLRCGEIVST
+1171 
-1183 GLIASNTGNMYVGSD
+1183 GSD
-1198 DEVRIVSRGG
+1198 DEVRIVNKGLTD
-1208 YNGGNITYRNLRSNL
+1208 IYRNVRAHTYYG
-1223 VFSNAV
+1223 NAV
-1229 DINTGSHVYI
+1229 DINTGTHIYVRPTSGGKLRVTATGTTGI
-1239 RPVASTGEVKVT
+1239 FRPVEAGGFENSSLE
-1251 SKGTTDDFRPIR
+1251 S
-1263 ARTFTTDTSIREK
+1263 
-1276 KKDIEVYEE
+1276 
-1285 DTLNVFRNAQVYTY
+1285 L
-1299 RRLNDDD
+1299 
-1306 FTFKQLGMMIDE
+1306 KQDIDE
-1318 TPRILHGEMGDSF
+1318 WKESALGIIKNHSIYQYHLKSDIQNSIIKEKYGFVIGESYDTPVEVLSASGQAIDQ
-1331 DLYALTAYMGKGIK
+1331 YAMASVEWKAIQEVST
-1345 DVVTTLDK
+1345 VLDI
-1353 HSDDINWLKIENQY
+1353 HDDDINWLKIENQY
-1367 LKQKVQQLEDRLD
+1367 LKQKIAILESKI
-1380 AA
+1380 A